1 MVTPCVPMFCCVF
14 RFHALITNCACV
26 FVCFML
32 AEDGDDTS
40 DSDLPY
46 EPEEENSGSGKA
58 KGKEATDS
66 RTTNRPTRRAP
77 QLRIKE
83 EVTDNQDAD

>member
-1 MVTPCVPMFCCVF
+1 
-14 RFHALITNCACV
+14 
-26 FVCFML
+26 ML

-66 RTTNRPTRRAP
+66 RTTNRPIRRP
-77 QLRIKE
+77 P
-83 EVTDNQDAD
+83 N